1 MRHCDVLII
10 GGGIIGC
17 SIAYYTSKYG
27 RDVTIIEKG
36 EFVSGTSSRC
46 DGNILAIDKDPGF
59 DSQMS
64 LVSQKL
70 VTDLSEEL
78 EHAFEYRAPGSILV
92 CESDEEMEVA
102 RNG

>member
-46 DGNILAIDKDPGF
+46 DGNILAIDKDP
-59 DSQMS
+59 
-64 LVSQKL
+64 V
-70 VTDLSEEL
+70 
-78 EHAFEYRAPGSILV
+78 
-92 CESDEEMEVA
+92 
-102 RNG
+102 